1 MRDGR
6 GGRGIG
12 TPPSP
17 TSMRIDVATMAPG
30 GPGGP
35 GPPLGGS
42 RGPRTPPGGV
52 PPGGP
57 KMAKNGQKMAKNGP
71 KGGVLGSIFS
81 IFGPFSSSG
90 VN

>member
-30 GPGGP
+30 GPGGSPTPP
-35 GPPLGGS
+35 GGVRTPPDPPWGGS
-42 RGPRTPPGGV
+42 RTPPGGV
-52 PPGGP
+52 PRGGQKWP
-57 KMAKNGQKMAKNGP
+57 KMAKKWPKMAP
-71 KGGVLGSIFS
+71 KGAF
-81 IFGPFSSSG
+81 
-90 VN
+90 